1 MYLCCWCQINR
12 ADQLM
17 IAQSGNVTLVLFEGL
32 GRRNRAVVPQN
43 VLQTIDSFHPKTE
56 RHILQEPKQKLKNTE
71 TSHCPAVLLELRVRF
86 RYLISSNCKINSQK
100 HKGKHILYT
109 CVNTYEKK
117 VGG

>member
-1 MYLCCWCQINR
+1 
-12 ADQLM
+12 M

-71 TSHCPAVLLELRVRF
+71 VLLSRSTFGTSGAFQIPHQFKL
-86 RYLISSNCKINSQK
+86 
-100 HKGKHILYT
+100 
-109 CVNTYEKK
+109 
-117 VGG
+117 